1 MLDSLDIRKNREMIF
16 KAGEGSG
23 SSGSFFFFS
32 KDNKFLIKT
41 INKQEKDIF
50 LSMIDS
56 YIEHIR
62 NNQSVLARIYGILT
76 IKTQDFKGIHIIIMQ
91 NTSYIYSQKSFKFSF
106 DLKGSL
112 VNRNKNYDITK
123 LKTKKVGNA
132 PLFKDSNFLKL

>member
-1 MLDSLDIRKNREMIF
+1 MKTDLVRHQKEKFEEIQRIDGISPQTMLDSLNIRKNREMIF

-56 YIEHIR
+56 YIEHI
-62 NNQSVLARIYGILT
+62 
-76 IKTQDFKGIHIIIMQ
+76 
-91 NTSYIYSQKSFKFSF
+91 
-106 DLKGSL
+106 
-112 VNRNKNYDITK
+112 KN
-123 LKTKKVGNA
+123 G
-132 PLFKDSNFLKL
+132 

>member
-1 MLDSLDIRKNREMIF
+1 MLDSLDIRRNREMIF

-91 NTSYIYSQKSFKFSF
+91 NTSYIYS
-106 DLKGSL
+106 
-112 VNRNKNYDITK
+112 
-123 LKTKKVGNA
+123 
-132 PLFKDSNFLKL
+132 

>member
-1 MLDSLDIRKNREMIF
+1 MIF

-91 NTSYIYSQKSFKFSF
+91 NTSYIYS
-106 DLKGSL
+106 
-112 VNRNKNYDITK
+112 
-123 LKTKKVGNA
+123 
-132 PLFKDSNFLKL
+132 

>member
-1 MLDSLDIRKNREMIF
+1 MIF

-23 SSGSFFFFS
+23 NSGSFFFFS

-91 NTSYIYSQKSFKFSF
+91 NTSYIYS
-106 DLKGSL
+106 
-112 VNRNKNYDITK
+112 
-123 LKTKKVGNA
+123 
-132 PLFKDSNFLKL
+132 